1 MTRAG
6 LIELNAVV
14 AVATHRSFRKAA
26 VELGV
31 SASALSH
38 SVASLEKRMGVRLF
52 NRTTR
57 SVTPSE
63 AGEQFLSRVA
73 PALSEISAAMT
84 GANEFRDTPVGT
96 IRLNAAEGA
105 ARIVLEPLVTE
116 FLRRYPD
123 MRIDL
128 VTEGRMVDIVADG
141 FDAGIRQADI
151 VPQDMVAVICSP
163 PIRFVVVGAPEY
175 FLHHAVPLHPDDLA
189 QHRCIRTRLPNGALY
204 RWDFQRD
211 GETLSIAPDGPLTL
225 DNYNLMIAAALN
237 GAGLAWVN
245 EWAVAD
251 HMAAGRLREVLEPWS
266 AAQPRLCL
274 YFPGHRHI
282 PAGMRAFVALARE
295 VYGADETLPPIVKK
309 LIRY

>member
-38 SVASLEKRMGVRLF
+38 SVASLERRMGVRLF

-63 AGEQFLSRVA
+63 TGEQFLSRVA
-73 PALSEISAAMT
+73 PALSEITAAIT
-84 GANEFRDTPVGT
+84 GTHEFRDTPIGT

-105 ARIVLEPLVTE
+105 ARIVLEPLVIE
-116 FLRRYPD
+116 YLRRYPD
-123 MRIDL
+123 MRIDI

-141 FDAGIRQADI
+141 FDAGIRQTDI
-151 VPQDMVAVICSP
+151 VPQDMVAVVCSP
-163 PIRFVVVGAPEY
+163 PIRFVVVGAPAY
-175 FLHHAVPLHPDDLA
+175 FLHHAPPSHPHDLA

-204 RWDFQRD
+204 RWEFQLA
-211 GETLSIAPDGPLTL
+211 GETLSITPEGPLTL
-225 DNYNLMIAAALN
+225 DNYNLMIAAALD

-251 HMAAGRLREVLEPWS
+251 HIASGRLREVLKPWS
-266 AAQPRLCL
+266 APQPLLSL

-282 PAGMRAFVALARE
+282 PAGMRAFVALACE
-295 VYGADETLPPIVKK
+295 IYGASAPLPIANNTLGT
-309 LIRY
+309 